1 MFVCP
6 GLSPSL
12 PNYVVLAS
20 VFAVAATLV
29 VIVSHQNL
37 LTLISKSR
45 GNVISNARIL
55 IASQS
60 MLVAASG
67 FLLL

>member
-1 MFVCP
+1 MIVPLLESRLFVCP
-6 GLSPSL
+6 GLSAPL

-37 LTLISKSR
+37 LLHLYS
-45 GNVISNARIL
+45 
-55 IASQS
+55 SQEG
-60 MLVAASG
+60 ML
-67 FLLL
+67 FPML